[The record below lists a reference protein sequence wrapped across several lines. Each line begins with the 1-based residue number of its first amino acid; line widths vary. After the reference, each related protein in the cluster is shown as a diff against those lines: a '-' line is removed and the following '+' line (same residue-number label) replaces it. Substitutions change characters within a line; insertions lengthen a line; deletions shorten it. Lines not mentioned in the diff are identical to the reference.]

1 MFSED
6 DVVRGHKTRA
16 ETLGTLIIIF
26 FAIIFARLWY
36 LQIYKG
42 DELHRYSMEN
52 RLRKEILLA
61 PRGMLYSR
69 NNQLLVHNTPRF
81 DVVIIP
87 QYLRS
92 RDQVLKKLSQILE
105 MENDEID

>member
-1 MFSED
+1 
-6 DVVRGHKTRA
+6 
-16 ETLGTLIIIF
+16 
-26 FAIIFARLWY
+26 WY

-105 MENDEID
+105 MENDEIDKILRKNIRQPSYQPVTIKKNISR